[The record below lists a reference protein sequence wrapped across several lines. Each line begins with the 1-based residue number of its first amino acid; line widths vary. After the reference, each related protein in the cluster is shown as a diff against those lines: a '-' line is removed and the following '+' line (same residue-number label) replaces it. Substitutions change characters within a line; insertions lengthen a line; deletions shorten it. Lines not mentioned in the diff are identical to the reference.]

1 MTQLRSI
8 DISELDFDQI
18 KNNLKAF
25 LQDQDQFTD
34 YDFEGS
40 ALSVLLDVL
49 AYNTH
54 YNAYLANMLA
64 NEMFL
69 DSAVKRS
76 SAVSIAKHLGF
87 TPASTRSA
95 RSTVDI
101 TVNGP
106 TDNPSTLTLNAKTPF
121 STTISGN
128 TFTFYNL
135 DAITIVPTNSTYVF
149 DDVVLVEGSLAN
161 FTFAVNQP
169 GPDEKYEIPDTNI
182 DTSTLK
188 VTVQDSVSN
197 TTAVTYTLTTDT
209 TNVTST
215 SKVFFLEENPLG
227 RYEIFFGDGV
237 VGKKLTN
244 GNLINIQYLRSSGVN
259 ANTSNNTSIAFTTD
273 AIGCS
278 RNVVIS
284 VSSNPSSGA
293 DRDTITDIKFKA
305 PRVNA
310 ARNRAVTASDYEA
323 LITANFSDAESV
335 SVWGGEDNDPP
346 YFGKV
351 LISLKP
357 YDGFTISQATK
368 DNIKN
373 TILSNKKVLSIQP
386 EFIDPEY
393 FFVNMVVNINYDST
407 ATTKTSSE
415 IDTIVRNTIS
425 NYFSTELQKFNKDF
439 YKSRLIKNILDS
451 DSSIVSVIILIKLQK
466 RLILQLNS
474 LNTFVSEESIKFEN
488 SISPGTLSSSR
499 FFTISGNATV
509 LSKITDIPSTMPP
522 SDTGTGTLVIRN
534 ALTNTTLNANIGTVN
549 YATGEVSINGFT
561 PTSLPNSINDFRITA
576 SIQEQAHNLI
586 VNRNQILI
594 LDNTV
599 SNPAAGRDAGL
610 TVNVTSV
617 TQ

>member
-25 LQDQDQFTD
+25 LQDQPEFTD

-40 ALSVLLDVL
+40 GLSILLDIL

-76 SAVSIAKHLGF
+76 SAVSIAKHLGY
-87 TPASTRSA
+87 TPSSTRSA
-95 RSTVDI
+95 RSTVSI
-101 TVNGP
+101 NVNGP
-106 TDNPSTLTLNAKTPF
+106 TGSPSTLTLNAKTPF
-121 STTISGN
+121 STSISGN

-135 DAITIVPTNSTYVF
+135 DAVTIAATNGNYVF
-149 DDVVLVEGSLAN
+149 NDVVLVEGSLAN

-197 TTAVTYTLTTDT
+197 TTAVTYVLTTDT

-227 RYEIFFGDGV
+227 RYEIYFGDGV
-237 VGKKLTN
+237 IGKKLTN
-244 GNLINIQYLRSSGVN
+244 GNLVNVEYLRSSGGN
-259 ANTSNNTSIAFTTD
+259 ANTSNNTSISFTTD
-273 AIGCS
+273 TIGGS
-278 RNVVIS
+278 SNVVIS
-284 VSSNPSSGA
+284 VSSNPSSGSNK
-293 DRDTITDIKFKA
+293 DTITDIKFKA

-357 YDGFTISQATK
+357 YDGFTISQTTK
-368 DNIKN
+368 NNIRD
-373 TILSNKKVLSIQP
+373 TILANKKVLSIQP
-386 EFIDPEY
+386 EFIDPEF
-393 FFVNMVVNINYDST
+393 FFVNMTVNISYDTT

-415 IDTIVRNTIS
+415 IETIVRSTIA
-425 NYFSTELQKFNKDF
+425 NYFSTDLQKFNKDF
-439 YKSRLIKNILDS
+439 YKSKLTKLILDS
-451 DSSIVSVIILIKLQK
+451 DSSILSVIILIKLQK
-466 RLILQLNS
+466 RLVIQLNA
-474 LNTFVSEESIKFEN
+474 LNTFITENSIKFEN
-488 SISPGTLSSSR
+488 AISPGTLSSSR
-499 FFTISGNATV
+499 FFTLSGNATV
-509 LSKITDIPSTMPP
+509 LAKITDVPDTMPP
-522 SDTGTGTLVIRN
+522 SSTGTGTLVIRN
-534 ALTNTTLNANIGTVN
+534 ALTNTPLNSNVGSVS
-549 YATGEVSINGFT
+549 YATGQVSITGFT

-576 SIQEQAHNLI
+576 SIQEESHNLI
-586 VNRNQILI
+586 VNRNQILV
-594 LDNTV
+594 LDTTI
-599 SNPAAGRDAGL
+599 SNPAAGREAGL
-610 TVNVTSV
+610 TVNVTAV